1 MRVLS
6 IGFLFFRSAPGF
18 QGSSAL
24 DFLSYSG
31 LWMRVA
37 GFWASE
43 GRIVQEMVD
52 DVELHGAVSA
62 AQNVVLLIFCIVMLL
77 VMMVGW
83 CKILQID

>member
-1 MRVLS
+1 
-6 IGFLFFRSAPGF
+6 
-18 QGSSAL
+18 
-24 DFLSYSG
+24 
-31 LWMRVA
+31 MRVA

>member
-52 DVELHGAVSA
+52 VELHGAVSA